1 MITTLSPRYVRPLL
15 QDMIVVKVD
24 VDELGDLA
32 HKQGIAAMPT
42 FLFFKCRDF
51 DC

>member
-1 MITTLSPRYVRPLL
+1 MV
-15 QDMIVVKVD
+15 VVKVD

-51 DC
+51 DECLIVRGDLTS